1 MKIAPTRQAYH
12 DARTEASGEGPNHQT
27 EADVLAGLRIVFDR
41 YPDAC
46 GEGPEAL
53 ASMMSIPPTE
63 AWIIEAALVVLRG
76 EGGEVLS

>member
-1 MKIAPTRQAYH
+1 MVAPPTAVYPSR
-12 DARTEASGEGPNHQT
+12 RTEK
-27 EADVLAGLRIVFDR
+27 DVLDGLRVVFNR

-53 ASMMSIPPTE
+53 ASMMSVPLTE
-63 AWIIEAALVVLRG
+63 AWIIESALDVLRV